1 MPANLAYL
9 SISIMLTLI
18 VNLCIITKYQVGR
31 FRIEE
36 PNDIYEVSPNNRK
49 QSLIGVKECSPR
61 NR

>member
-36 PNDIYEVSPNNRK
+36 PNDI
-49 QSLIGVKECSPR
+49 
-61 NR
+61 